1 MFANFGKEMY
11 YLGTDDVK
19 AAEKNQVVKYFLKGF
34 PVLYEFDIPILL
46 FFPDVAKDLGMKAQS
61 EAKPMG
67 L

>member
-1 MFANFGKEMY
+1 LADTI
-11 YLGTDDVK
+11 L
-19 AAEKNQVVKYFLKGF
+19 
-34 PVLYEFDIPILL
+34 LL